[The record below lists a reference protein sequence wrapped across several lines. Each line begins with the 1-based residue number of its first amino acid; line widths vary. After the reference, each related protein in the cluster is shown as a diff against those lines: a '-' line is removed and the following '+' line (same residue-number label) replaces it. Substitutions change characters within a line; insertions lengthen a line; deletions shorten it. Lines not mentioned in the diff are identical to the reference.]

1 MIDNVFV
8 NFVKCELFFI
18 IELVKENYKK
28 MIFMKFKIKL
38 VINFNV
44 FYLDLFLVR
53 VYN

>member
-28 MIFMKFKIKL
+28 MILINLKNKL
-38 VINFNV
+38 FINYNI

-53 VYN
+53 VEN

>member
-18 IELVKENYKK
+18 IKLVKESYKK
-28 MIFMKFKIKL
+28 MFFIKLKIKL
-38 VINFNV
+38 FINFNV

-53 VYN
+53 VDN